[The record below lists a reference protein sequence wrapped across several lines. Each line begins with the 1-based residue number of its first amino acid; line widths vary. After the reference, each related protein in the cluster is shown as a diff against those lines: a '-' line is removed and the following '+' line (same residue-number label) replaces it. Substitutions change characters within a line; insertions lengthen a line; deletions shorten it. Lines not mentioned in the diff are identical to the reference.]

1 MFPNTTRT
9 ISKDFILYV
18 LRHSNKFLCSTYP
31 TSTLHSIPTVQ
42 VRLHLLEKSN
52 GEKDIDQSYDRVACY
67 YEAAAQ
73 LIHRLT
79 HFNDVVNNERDH
91 SQSDHGV
98 HRVLPPLVLLLKLLC
113 GWAPFLKACLASNM
127 SDLEDEDLVRQ
138 RCH

>member
-1 MFPNTTRT
+1 M
-9 ISKDFILYV
+9 
-18 LRHSNKFLCSTYP
+18 
-31 TSTLHSIPTVQ
+31 Q
-42 VRLHLLEKSN
+42 VRMHLLEKSN
-52 GEKDIDQSYDRVACY
+52 REKDIDQAYDGVACY

-79 HFNDVVNNERDH
+79 QLNDVVDKERDH

-98 HRVLPPLVLLLKLLC
+98 DRVLPPLVMLLKLLC
-113 GWAPFLKACLASNM
+113 GLAPFNKARLASNV